1 MYNDA
6 MKRAVHSLAGHS
18 PKGFYLDIV
27 DEDHFLVVRAKESVF
42 MSLPDVE
49 TKTRAVDYMIKIKK
63 ALEDCGAIVMLT
75 REGGKDERT

>member
-1 MYNDA
+1 MYNDS
-6 MKRAVHSLAGHS
+6 MRRAVHSLSNHA

-27 DEDHFLVVRAKESVF
+27 DETHFLVVRAAEEVF

-49 TKTRAVDYMIKIKK
+49 TKAMAVNYMIKVKK

-75 REGGKDERT
+75 REGGRDERK